1 MSLDTF
7 MIVGSEM
14 LKSISIVFFFKIAPL
29 LLWQVI
35 KNPNLGQ
42 VNQNTLPAGYGVRS
56 DGKILFI
63 NASTCDINYLPC
75 NPPVVFDVT
84 IPPAQL

>member
-1 MSLDTF
+1 MVGVQNIGRSFLPSLEQDLVISPF
-7 MIVGSEM
+7 HSM
-14 LKSISIVFFFKIAPL
+14 L
-29 LLWQVI
+29 
-35 KNPNLGQ
+35 G
-42 VNQNTLPAGYGVRS
+42 NTHENTTVQDDSSPYNNAGYGVRS

-84 IPPAQL
+84 IPS

>member
-1 MSLDTF
+1 MRAGCVELLHSVQKRIKPKYHVYGHIHEGGVL
-7 MIVGSEM
+7 II
-14 LKSISIVFFFKIAPL
+14 KCHKIL
-29 LLWQVI
+29 
-35 KNPNLGQ
+35 
-42 VNQNTLPAGYGVRS
+42 TYSAGYGVRS

-84 IPPAQL
+84 IPPSQL

>member
-1 MSLDTF
+1 MFKKFANNASF
-7 MIVGSEM
+7 CRV
-14 LKSISIVFFFKIAPL
+14 LK
-29 LLWQVI
+29 
-35 KNPNLGQ
+35 
-42 VNQNTLPAGYGVRS
+42 NQNLPAGYGVRS

-84 IPPAQL
+84 IPPAEL

>member
-1 MSLDTF
+1 MRAGCVELLHSVQKRIKPKYHVYGHIHEGGVHEMPQYMSLILTN
-7 MIVGSEM
+7 S
-14 LKSISIVFFFKIAPL
+14 
-29 LLWQVI
+29 
-35 KNPNLGQ
+35 
-42 VNQNTLPAGYGVRS
+42 AGYGVRS

-84 IPPAQL
+84 IPPSQL